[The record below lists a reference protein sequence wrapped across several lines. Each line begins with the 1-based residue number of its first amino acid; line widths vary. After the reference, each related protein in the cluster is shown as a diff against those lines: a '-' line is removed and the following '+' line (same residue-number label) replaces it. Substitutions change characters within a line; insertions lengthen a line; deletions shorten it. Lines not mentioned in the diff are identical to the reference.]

1 MKVKK
6 IPQRTCIGC
15 GEIHN
20 KKEMV
25 RIVRSPEGAVSLD
38 RSGKK
43 PGRGAYVCPN
53 AGCIEKALQSKS
65 LERALQVKVSPETKE
80 ALLAELS
87 HENGQ

>member
-20 KKEMV
+20 KKELV
-25 RIVRSPEGAVSLD
+25 RIVRSPEGEVSLD

-43 PGRGAYVCPN
+43 PGRGVYVCPK
-53 AGCIEKALQSKS
+53 AACIEKAFQSKS
-65 LERALQVKVSPETKE
+65 LERALQVKVAPETKK
-80 ALLAELS
+80 ALLAELP
-87 HENGQ
+87 HENR

>member
-15 GEIHN
+15 GETHN

-25 RIVRSPEGAVSLD
+25 RIVRSPEGEVSLD

-53 AGCIEKALQSKS
+53 PACIEKAFQSKN
-65 LERALQVKVSPETKE
+65 LEKALQVKVPPETKE

-87 HENGQ
+87 HENR

>member
-6 IPQRTCIGC
+6 ISQRTCIGC
-15 GEIHN
+15 GETHN

-25 RIVRSPEGAVSLD
+25 RIVRSPEGEVSLD

-53 AGCIEKALQSKS
+53 PACIEKAFQSKS
-65 LERALQVKVSPETKE
+65 LEKALQVKVPPETKE

-87 HENGQ
+87 HENR

>member
-1 MKVKK
+1 MKK

-25 RIVRSPEGAVSLD
+25 RIVRSPEGDVSLD

-53 AGCIEKALQSKS
+53 PACIEKAFQSKS
-65 LERALQVKVSPETKE
+65 LEKALQVKVSPETKE

-87 HENGQ
+87 HEN

>member
-15 GEIHN
+15 GETHN

-25 RIVRSPEGAVSLD
+25 RIVRSPEGEVSLD

-53 AGCIEKALQSKS
+53 PACIEKAFQGKS
-65 LERALQVKVSPETKE
+65 LEKALQVKVPPETKE

-87 HENGQ
+87 HENR

>member
-6 IPQRTCIGC
+6 IPQRPCIGC

-25 RIVRSPEGAVSLD
+25 RIVRSQEGAVSLD

-43 PGRGAYVCPN
+43 PGRGAYVCPA
-53 AGCIEKALQSKS
+53 AGSIEKAFQSKS

>member
-1 MKVKK
+1 MKAKK

-15 GEIHN
+15 GEVKN
-20 KKEMV
+20 KKDMV
-25 RIVRSPEGAVSLD
+25 RIVRSPEGNVSLD

-43 PGRGAYVCPN
+43 PGRGAYVCSD
-53 AGCIEKALQSKS
+53 AACIEKAFQSKG

-87 HENGQ
+87 HENG

>member
-15 GEIHN
+15 GETHN

-25 RIVRSPEGAVSLD
+25 RIVRSPEGEVSLD

-53 AGCIEKALQSKS
+53 PACIEKAFQSKS
-65 LERALQVKVSPETKE
+65 LEKSLQVKVPPETKE

-87 HENGQ
+87 HENR

>member
-25 RIVRSPEGAVSLD
+25 RIVRSPEGDVSLD

-53 AGCIEKALQSKS
+53 PACIEKAFQSKS
-65 LERALQVKVSPETKE
+65 LEKALQVKVSPETKK

-87 HENGQ
+87 HEN